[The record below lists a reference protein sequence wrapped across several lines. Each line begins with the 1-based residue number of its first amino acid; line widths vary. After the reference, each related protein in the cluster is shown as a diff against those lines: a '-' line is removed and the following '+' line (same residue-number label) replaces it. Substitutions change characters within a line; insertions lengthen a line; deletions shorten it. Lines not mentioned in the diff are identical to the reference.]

1 MQVVCI
7 DSKGH
12 RICELEYSLSPNSL
26 ESKNWVQITSL
37 QDIRP
42 AQDADFTKLPILHH
56 GFLDSHMH
64 PSWMAKLLSQ
74 IDLTQKPIL
83 QIKDEILSS
92 TKETIYGFGWNE
104 VFHNIPLEEAS
115 KFFDSN
121 LPQNK
126 ELYLFRKCGHS
137 AYLSHTAKKM
147 LNIAHSELIKDD
159 ELHKI
164 PSQKITSLEF
174 TENFQKVLLKLK
186 QEGIFACCDLLL
198 SGEDLQRLSNF
209 EDTDFDLQYFGD
221 IHDLERFQGL
231 SRKRTPYVKFFLDG
245 SLGSKSAWLSTSYKD
260 DPRNKGIQIWSD
272 EDLFKKTKEALDQNF
287 LVAFHAIGDAALDQA
302 LRLGEALAPQ
312 LEKVLKDS
320 SQKLFHRLEHLQV
333 CRDDQI
339 EKIKKQNLWSLGLQP
354 SHRVADSTFVL
365 NRLGEERCLKN
376 SYRLK
381 SFLDAG
387 LKVSLGSDAPIVS
400 SNPLECLKASTQDPR
415 ASEKISLSQSFELMI
430 RSGRQNTGF
439 EVKNLRPQSR
449 AWLSNYG

>member
-12 RICELEYSLSPNSL
+12 RICELEYSITSNTL
-26 ESKNWVQITSL
+26 ESKNWVQITRL

-42 AQDADFTKLPILHH
+42 AQDADFTKLPILHQ

-104 VFHNIPLEEAS
+104 EFHNIPLEEAS
-115 KFFDSN
+115 KFFDSY

-137 AYLSHTAKKM
+137 AYLSHTAKKK

-159 ELHKI
+159 ELYKI
-164 PSQKITSLEF
+164 PSLKITSLEF

-186 QEGIFACCDLLL
+186 QEGISACCDLLL
-198 SGEDLQRLSNF
+198 SDEDIQRLSNF

-245 SLGSKSAWLSTSYKD
+245 R
-260 DPRNKGIQIWSD
+260 P
-272 EDLFKKTKEALDQNF
+272 
-287 LVAFHAIGDAALDQA
+287 IG
-302 LRLGEALAPQ
+302 
-312 LEKVLKDS
+312 KVFGKC
-320 SQKLFHRLEHLQV
+320 V
-333 CRDDQI
+333 
-339 EKIKKQNLWSLGLQP
+339 
-354 SHRVADSTFVL
+354 V
-365 NRLGEERCLKN
+365 
-376 SYRLK
+376 
-381 SFLDAG
+381 
-387 LKVSLGSDAPIVS
+387 
-400 SNPLECLKASTQDPR
+400 
-415 ASEKISLSQSFELMI
+415 
-430 RSGRQNTGF
+430 GF
-439 EVKNLRPQSR
+439 EVGNADGFLWAVAAGLESEVFKPPSVRCSERHWLIRPTDSVAMHGAMQIHAGDSVAMR
-449 AWLSNYG
+449 LENSFNRGLFVDTGGALVVDHEIKALGVVWVAIDW

>member
-7 DSKGH
+7 DSKGL
-12 RICELEYSLSPNSL
+12 RICDVEYSSNYNSL
-26 ESKNWVQITSL
+26 ESKKWVQITSL

-42 AQDADFTKLPILHH
+42 AQDADFTKLPILHE

-74 IDLTQKPIL
+74 IDLNQKPIL

-92 TKETIYGFGWNE
+92 TKEIIYGFGWNE
-104 VFHNIPLEEAS
+104 EFHNIPLEEAS
-115 KFFDSN
+115 EFLDSY

-137 AYLSHTAKKM
+137 AYLSHTAKKK

-174 TENFQKVLLKLK
+174 IENFQRVLLKLK
-186 QEGIFACCDLLL
+186 QEGISTCCDLLL

-209 EDTDFDLQYFGD
+209 EEPNFHLQYFGD
-221 IHDLERFQGL
+221 IHDLELFQEL

-245 SLGSKSAWLSTSYKD
+245 SLGSKSAWLSSPYND
-260 DPRNKGIQIWSD
+260 DPTNKGIQIWRD
-272 EDLFKKTKEALDQNF
+272 EDLFRKAKEALDQNF
-287 LVAFHAIGDAALDQA
+287 LVAFHTIGDAALDQA
-302 LRLGEALAPQ
+302 LRLGEDLAPQ
-312 LEKVLKDS
+312 LEKTLNHS

-339 EKIKKQNLWSLGLQP
+339 EKIKKQNIWSLGLQP

-365 NRLGEERCLKN
+365 KRLGEERTLKN

-387 LKVSLGSDAPIVS
+387 LKVSLGSDAPTVS
-400 SNPLECLKASTQDPR
+400 SNPLQCLKASTQDPR
-415 ASEKISLSQSFELMI
+415 ACEKISLSQSFELMI

-439 EVKNLRPQSR
+439 EVKNLGPQSR
-449 AWLSNYG
+449 AWLSNYE